1 VTELQVITQILII
14 VVLLLLSVVLGY
26 IIFILNKFNK
36 KLDTLLEI
44 LTFYEKLKG
53 IAVDVAN
60 GPGKMY
66 LDIAQSV
73 FSFILPMLTNR
84 QKSK

>member
-1 VTELQVITQILII
+1 MVELQLVTQVLVI

-26 IIFILNKFNK
+26 VVFMLNKLNK

-44 LTFYEKLKG
+44 LTYYEKLKV
-53 IAVDVAN
+53 IAVDLVK

-66 LDIAQSV
+66 FDIAQSA
-73 FSFILPMLTNR
+73 FSFILPLLTNR